1 MKERIKLSIRL
12 FLFYLQEKLKK
23 FFWKSVYNVNRGVT
37 PSQNKKKK
45 GGKMSLEYLKTA
57 INNYKVYANRMDL
70 ETKEAAREAVKSY
83 FFAVKTLNLQ
93 SVDMQTLLQEINNAF
108 NVNFTENNIKTIEQE
123 IKQKELEDLQQQL
136 QKQQK
141 TS

>member
-1 MKERIKLSIRL
+1 
-12 FLFYLQEKLKK
+12 
-23 FFWKSVYNVNRGVT
+23 
-37 PSQNKKKK
+37 
-45 GGKMSLEYLKTA
+45 MSLEYLKTA
-57 INNYKVYANRMDL
+57 VNNYKVFADRADI
-70 ETKEAAREAVKSY
+70 KDIEAAREAVKSY

-93 SVDMQTLLQEINNAF
+93 IVDTQVLLQEINNAF
-108 NVNFTENNIKTIEQE
+108 NVNFTQRDIKAIEQE

>member
-1 MKERIKLSIRL
+1 
-12 FLFYLQEKLKK
+12 
-23 FFWKSVYNVNRGVT
+23 
-37 PSQNKKKK
+37 
-45 GGKMSLEYLKTA
+45 MSLEYLKTA
-57 INNYKVYANRMDL
+57 VNNYKVYADRTDL
-70 ETKEAAREAVKSY
+70 ETKEAAKETVRSY

-93 SVDMQTLLQEINNAF
+93 AVDTQILLQEINNAF
-108 NVNFTENNIKTIEQE
+108 NVNFTQQNIKAIEQE

>member
-1 MKERIKLSIRL
+1 
-12 FLFYLQEKLKK
+12 
-23 FFWKSVYNVNRGVT
+23 
-37 PSQNKKKK
+37 
-45 GGKMSLEYLKTA
+45 MSLEYLKTA